1 MLYYFYIIKNGGFMK
16 ENYYEILE
24 VSTKASPEIVKKA
37 YITLVKKYHPDLQ
50 DDSKKEEYENKLKK
64 INEAYEVLSDETKRK
79 KYDLE
84 LENLRHIQSEQS
96 NLRNAGNCSPSVKK
110 TNNINSDA
118 NEQYSNL
125 NNTNSNYENA
135 YNEDLLKKQKN
146 LQQELEYQKQ
156 LEYARKKAYHDA
168 YIQDLKNRGYKIR
181 YKKTFSDYVR
191 SGISIMLTV
200 FVLFLLFQIPFVK
213 NFIYNLYLDNS
224 LLQLIIN
231 PLINAFKNFNLL

>member
-96 NLRNAGNCSPSVKK
+96 NLRNTSNYSPDVKK
-110 TNNINSDA
+110 SNNINSDA

-125 NNTNSNYENA
+125 NNTNSNYENT

-200 FVLFLLFQIPFVK
+200 FVWFLIWQIPFVQ
-213 NFIYNLYLDNS
+213 NFFFKLYSDNPF
-224 LLQLIIN
+224 LKIIVD
-231 PLINAFKNFNLL
+231 AFFSIFK

>member
-24 VSTKASPEIVKKA
+24 VSTKASPEIIKKA

-50 DDSKKEEYENKLKK
+50 DDLKKEEYENKLKK

-84 LENLRHIQSEQS
+84 LENLNHIQSEQS
-96 NLRNAGNCSPSVKK
+96 NLHNVGNYSPDVKK
-110 TNNINSDA
+110 SNNINSDA

-135 YNEDLLKKQKN
+135 YNEDLLKKQIH

-191 SGISIMLTV
+191 SGISIMITI
-200 FVLFLLFQIPFVK
+200 FVWFLIWQIPFVQ
-213 NFIYNLYLDNS
+213 NFFFKLYSDNPF
-224 LLQLIIN
+224 LKIIVD
-231 PLINAFKNFNLL
+231 AFFSIFI

>member
-1 MLYYFYIIKNGGFMK
+1 MK
-16 ENYYEILE
+16 K
-24 VSTKASPEIVKKA
+24 S
-37 YITLVKKYHPDLQ
+37 
-50 DDSKKEEYENKLKK
+50 
-64 INEAYEVLSDETKRK
+64 
-79 KYDLE
+79 
-84 LENLRHIQSEQS
+84 
-96 NLRNAGNCSPSVKK
+96 
-110 TNNINSDA
+110 NNINSDA

-135 YNEDLLKKQKN
+135 YNEDLLKKQIH

-191 SGISIMLTV
+191 SGISIMITV

-213 NFIYNLYLDNS
+213 NFIYNLYLDNPF
-224 LLQLIIN
+224 LQLIIN
-231 PLINAFKNFNLL
+231 PLINAFKNFSLL

>member
-1 MLYYFYIIKNGGFMK
+1 M
-16 ENYYEILE
+16 
-24 VSTKASPEIVKKA
+24 
-37 YITLVKKYHPDLQ
+37 
-50 DDSKKEEYENKLKK
+50 KKEEYENKLKK

-84 LENLRHIQSEQS
+84 LENLNHIQSEQS
-96 NLRNAGNCSPSVKK
+96 NLHNVGNYSPDVKK
-110 TNNINSDA
+110 SNNINSDA

-135 YNEDLLKKQKN
+135 YNEDLLKKQIH

-191 SGISIMLTV
+191 SGISIMITI
-200 FVLFLLFQIPFVK
+200 FVWFLISNSICK
-213 NFIYNLYLDNS
+213 KLYL
-224 LLQLIIN
+224 
-231 PLINAFKNFNLL
+231 

>member
-24 VSTKASPEIVKKA
+24 VSTKASPEIIKKA

-96 NLRNAGNCSPSVKK
+96 NLRNTNNYSPDAKK
-110 TNNINSDA
+110 SNNINSDA
-118 NEQYSNL
+118 NGQYSNL

-135 YNEDLLKKQKN
+135 YTEDLLKKQIH

-200 FVLFLLFQIPFVK
+200 FVWFLIWQIPFVQ
-213 NFIYNLYLDNS
+213 NFFFKLYSDNPF
-224 LLQLIIN
+224 LKIIVD
-231 PLINAFKNFNLL
+231 AFFSIFK

>member
-24 VSTKASPEIVKKA
+24 VSTKASPEIIKKA

-96 NLRNAGNCSPSVKK
+96 NLRNTSNYSPDAKK
-110 TNNINSDA
+110 SNNINSDA

-200 FVLFLLFQIPFVK
+200 FVWFLIWQIPFVQ
-213 NFIYNLYLDNS
+213 NFFFKLYSDNPF
-224 LLQLIIN
+224 LKIIVD
-231 PLINAFKNFNLL
+231 AFFSIFK

>member
-24 VSTKASPEIVKKA
+24 VSTKASPEIIKKA

-96 NLRNAGNCSPSVKK
+96 NLHNVGNYSPDVKK
-110 TNNINSDA
+110 SNNINSDA
-118 NEQYSNL
+118 NEQYFNL

-135 YNEDLLKKQKN
+135 YNEDLLKKQIH

-191 SGISIMLTV
+191 SGISIMITI
-200 FVLFLLFQIPFVK
+200 FVWFLIWQIPFVQ
-213 NFIYNLYLDNS
+213 NFFFKLYSDNPF
-224 LLQLIIN
+224 LKIIVDTFFS
-231 PLINAFKNFNLL
+231 IFK

>member
-24 VSTKASPEIVKKA
+24 VSTKASPEIIKKA

-84 LENLRHIQSEQS
+84 LENSRHIQSEQS
-96 NLRNAGNCSPSVKK
+96 NLHNVGNYSPDVKK
-110 TNNINSDA
+110 SNNINSDA

-135 YNEDLLKKQKN
+135 YNEDLLKKQIH

-191 SGISIMLTV
+191 SGISIMLTI
-200 FVLFLLFQIPFVK
+200 FVWFLIWQIPFVQ
-213 NFIYNLYLDNS
+213 NFFFKLYSDNPF
-224 LLQLIIN
+224 LKIIVDTFFS
-231 PLINAFKNFNLL
+231 IFK

>member
-24 VSTKASPEIVKKA
+24 VSTKASPEIIKKA

-96 NLRNAGNCSPSVKK
+96 NLRNTSNYSPDAKK
-110 TNNINSDA
+110 SNNINSDV

-200 FVLFLLFQIPFVK
+200 FVWFLIWQIPFVQ
-213 NFIYNLYLDNS
+213 NFFFKLYSDNPF
-224 LLQLIIN
+224 LKIIVD
-231 PLINAFKNFNLL
+231 AFFSIFK

>member
-24 VSTKASPEIVKKA
+24 VSTKASPEIIKKA

-84 LENLRHIQSEQS
+84 LENLSHIQSEQS
-96 NLRNAGNCSPSVKK
+96 NSHNVGNYSPDARKS
-110 TNNINSDA
+110 NNINSDA

-125 NNTNSNYENA
+125 NNTNSNCENA
-135 YNEDLLKKQKN
+135 YNEDLLKKQIH

-181 YKKTFSDYVR
+181 YKKTFSDYIR
-191 SGISIMLTV
+191 SGISIMLTI
-200 FVLFLLFQIPFVK
+200 FVWFLIWQIPFVQ
-213 NFIYNLYLDNS
+213 NFFFKLYSDNPF
-224 LLQLIIN
+224 LKIIVD
-231 PLINAFKNFNLL
+231 AFFSIFK

>member
-1 MLYYFYIIKNGGFMK
+1 MK

-24 VSTKASPEIVKKA
+24 VSTKASPEIIKKA

-84 LENLRHIQSEQS
+84 LENLSHIQSEQS
-96 NLRNAGNCSPSVKK
+96 NLHNVGNYSPSVRKS
-110 TNNINSDA
+110 NNINSDA

-135 YNEDLLKKQKN
+135 YNDDLLKKQKH

-156 LEYARKKAYHDA
+156 LEYERKKAYHDA

-191 SGISIMLTV
+191 SGISIMITV

-213 NFIYNLYLDNS
+213 KFIYNLYLDNPF
-224 LLQLIIN
+224 LQLIIN
-231 PLINAFKNFNLL
+231 PLINAFKNFSLL

>member
-24 VSTKASPEIVKKA
+24 VSTKASPEIIKKA

-50 DDSKKEEYENKLKK
+50 DDLKKEEYENKLKK
-64 INEAYEVLSDETKRK
+64 ITEAYEVLSDETKRK

-84 LENLRHIQSEQS
+84 LENLNHIQSEQS
-96 NLRNAGNCSPSVKK
+96 NLHNVGNYSPDVKK
-110 TNNINSDA
+110 SNNINSDA

-135 YNEDLLKKQKN
+135 YNEDLLKKQIH

-191 SGISIMLTV
+191 SGISIMITI
-200 FVLFLLFQIPFVK
+200 FVWFLIWQIPFVQ
-213 NFIYNLYLDNS
+213 NFFFKLYSDNPF
-224 LLQLIIN
+224 LKIIVD
-231 PLINAFKNFNLL
+231 AFFSIFK

>member
-24 VSTKASPEIVKKA
+24 VSTKASPEIIKKA

-96 NLRNAGNCSPSVKK
+96 NLHNVGNYSPDVKK
-110 TNNINSDA
+110 SNNINSDA

-135 YNEDLLKKQKN
+135 YNEDLLKKQIH

-191 SGISIMLTV
+191 SGISIMLTI
-200 FVLFLLFQIPFVK
+200 FVWFLIWQIPFVQ
-213 NFIYNLYLDNS
+213 NFFFKLYSDNPF
-224 LLQLIIN
+224 LKIIVDSFFS
-231 PLINAFKNFNLL
+231 IFK

>member
-24 VSTKASPEIVKKA
+24 VSTKASPEIIKKA

-96 NLRNAGNCSPSVKK
+96 NLRNAGNYSPSVKK

-125 NNTNSNYENA
+125 NNTNSNYKNA

-200 FVLFLLFQIPFVK
+200 FVWFLIWQIPFVQ
-213 NFIYNLYLDNS
+213 NFFFKLYSDNPF
-224 LLQLIIN
+224 LKIIVD
-231 PLINAFKNFNLL
+231 AFFSIFK

>member
-24 VSTKASPEIVKKA
+24 VSTKASPEIIKKA

-96 NLRNAGNCSPSVKK
+96 NLHNVGNYSPDVKK
-110 TNNINSDA
+110 SNNINSDA

-135 YNEDLLKKQKN
+135 YNEDLLKKQIH

-191 SGISIMLTV
+191 SGISIMLTI
-200 FVLFLLFQIPFVK
+200 FVWFLIWQIPFVQ
-213 NFIYNLYLDNS
+213 NFFFKLYSDNPF
-224 LLQLIIN
+224 LKIIVDTFFS
-231 PLINAFKNFNLL
+231 IFK

>member
-24 VSTKASPEIVKKA
+24 VSTKASPEIIKKA

-84 LENLRHIQSEQS
+84 LENLRHNQSEQS
-96 NLRNAGNCSPSVKK
+96 NLHNVGNYSPDVKK
-110 TNNINSDA
+110 SNNINSDA

-135 YNEDLLKKQKN
+135 YNEDLLKKQIH

-191 SGISIMLTV
+191 SGISIMITI
-200 FVLFLLFQIPFVK
+200 FVWFLIWQIPFVQ
-213 NFIYNLYLDNS
+213 NFFFKLYSDNPF
-224 LLQLIIN
+224 LKIIVDTFFS
-231 PLINAFKNFNLL
+231 IFK

>member
-24 VSTKASPEIVKKA
+24 VSTKASPEIIKKA

-96 NLRNAGNCSPSVKK
+96 NLHNVGNYSPDVKK
-110 TNNINSDA
+110 SNNINSDA

-135 YNEDLLKKQKN
+135 YNEDLLKKQIH

-191 SGISIMLTV
+191 SGISIMITI
-200 FVLFLLFQIPFVK
+200 FVWFLIWQIPFVQ
-213 NFIYNLYLDNS
+213 NFFFKLYSDNPF
-224 LLQLIIN
+224 LKIIVD
-231 PLINAFKNFNLL
+231 AFFSIFK

>member
-24 VSTKASPEIVKKA
+24 VSTKASPEIIKKA

-79 KYDLE
+79 NYDLE

-96 NLRNAGNCSPSVKK
+96 NLRNTSNYSPDVKK
-110 TNNINSDA
+110 SNNINSDA

-200 FVLFLLFQIPFVK
+200 FVWFLIWQIPFVQ
-213 NFIYNLYLDNS
+213 NFFFKLYSDNPF
-224 LLQLIIN
+224 LKIIVD
-231 PLINAFKNFNLL
+231 AFFSIFK

>member
-24 VSTKASPEIVKKA
+24 VSTKASPEIIKKA

-84 LENLRHIQSEQS
+84 LENLSYIQLEQS
-96 NLRNAGNCSPSVKK
+96 NLRNTSNYSPDAKK
-110 TNNINSDA
+110 SNNINSDA

-125 NNTNSNYENA
+125 NDTNSNYKNA

-168 YIQDLKNRGYKIR
+168 YIQDLKSRGYKIR

-200 FVLFLLFQIPFVK
+200 FVWFLIWQIPFVQ
-213 NFIYNLYLDNS
+213 NFFFKLYSDNPF
-224 LLQLIIN
+224 LKIIVD
-231 PLINAFKNFNLL
+231 AFFSIFK

>member
-1 MLYYFYIIKNGGFMK
+1 MAK
-16 ENYYEILE
+16 NYYEILE
-24 VSTKASPEIVKKA
+24 VSTKASPEIIKKA

-84 LENLRHIQSEQS
+84 FENLCHIQSEQS
-96 NLRNAGNCSPSVKK
+96 DLHNVGNCSPDARKS
-110 TNNINSDA
+110 NNINSDA
-118 NEQYSNL
+118 NGQYSNP

-135 YNEDLLKKQKN
+135 YNEDLLKKQIH

-191 SGISIMLTV
+191 SGISIMLTI
-200 FVLFLLFQIPFVK
+200 FVWFLIWQIPFVQ
-213 NFIYNLYLDNS
+213 NFFFKLYSDNPF
-224 LLQLIIN
+224 LKIIVDTFFS
-231 PLINAFKNFNLL
+231 IFK

>member
-24 VSTKASPEIVKKA
+24 VSTKASPEIIKKA

-79 KYDLE
+79 KYDLA
-84 LENLRHIQSEQS
+84 LENLSYIQLEQS
-96 NLRNAGNCSPSVKK
+96 NLRNTSNYSPDAKK
-110 TNNINSDA
+110 SNNINSDA

-125 NNTNSNYENA
+125 NDTNSNYKNA

-168 YIQDLKNRGYKIR
+168 YIQDLKSRGYKIR

-200 FVLFLLFQIPFVK
+200 FVWFLIWQIPFVQ
-213 NFIYNLYLDNS
+213 NFFFKLYSDNPF
-224 LLQLIIN
+224 LKIIVD
-231 PLINAFKNFNLL
+231 AFFSIFK

>member
-1 MLYYFYIIKNGGFMK
+1 MK

-24 VSTKASPEIVKKA
+24 VSTKASPEIIKKA

-84 LENLRHIQSEQS
+84 FENLCHIQSEQS
-96 NLRNAGNCSPSVKK
+96 DLHNVGNCSPDARKS
-110 TNNINSDA
+110 NNINSDA
-118 NEQYSNL
+118 NGQYSNP

-135 YNEDLLKKQKN
+135 YNEDLLKKQIH

-191 SGISIMLTV
+191 SGISIMLTI
-200 FVLFLLFQIPFVK
+200 FVWFLIWQIPFVQ
-213 NFIYNLYLDNS
+213 NFFFKLYSDNPF
-224 LLQLIIN
+224 LKIIVDTFFS
-231 PLINAFKNFNLL
+231 IFK

>member
-24 VSTKASPEIVKKA
+24 VSTKASPEIIKKA

-96 NLRNAGNCSPSVKK
+96 NLHNVGNYSPDVKK
-110 TNNINSDA
+110 SNNINYDA

-135 YNEDLLKKQKN
+135 YNEDLLKKQIH

-191 SGISIMLTV
+191 SGISIMITI
-200 FVLFLLFQIPFVK
+200 FVWFLIWQIPFVQ
-213 NFIYNLYLDNS
+213 NFFFKLYSDNPF
-224 LLQLIIN
+224 LKIIVDTFFS
-231 PLINAFKNFNLL
+231 IFK

>member
-24 VSTKASPEIVKKA
+24 VSTKASPEIIKKA

-50 DDSKKEEYENKLKK
+50 DDLKKEEYENKLKK

-84 LENLRHIQSEQS
+84 LENLNHIQSEQS
-96 NLRNAGNCSPSVKK
+96 NLHNVGNYSPDVKK
-110 TNNINSDA
+110 SNNINSDA

-135 YNEDLLKKQKN
+135 YNEDLLKKQIH

-191 SGISIMLTV
+191 SGISIMITI
-200 FVLFLLFQIPFVK
+200 FVWFLIWQIPFVQ
-213 NFIYNLYLDNS
+213 NFFFKLYSDNPF
-224 LLQLIIN
+224 LKIIVD
-231 PLINAFKNFNLL
+231 AFFSIFK

>member
-24 VSTKASPEIVKKA
+24 VSTKASPEIIKKA

-84 LENLRHIQSEQS
+84 LENLNHIQSEQS
-96 NLRNAGNCSPSVKK
+96 NLHNVGNYSPDVKK
-110 TNNINSDA
+110 SNNINSDA

-135 YNEDLLKKQKN
+135 YNEDLLKKQIH

-191 SGISIMLTV
+191 SGISIMLTI
-200 FVLFLLFQIPFVK
+200 FVWFLIWQIPFVQ
-213 NFIYNLYLDNS
+213 NFFFKLYSDNPF
-224 LLQLIIN
+224 LKIIVDTFFS
-231 PLINAFKNFNLL
+231 IFK